1 MGDFC
6 VKFSK
11 AFREGLKS
19 MLLKVF
25 HKIETEQTPLNLF
38 HVDSY
43 PDTQTTLR
51 PNTKNEL

>member
-38 HVDSY
+38 DMDSY
-43 PDTQTTLR
+43 SDTQT
-51 PNTKNEL
+51 K